1 MKKELFSR
9 IFVGLLGGIVISYLI
24 TIGISLFP
32 IVIVELQKKF
42 TSMNLIKI
50 IYMRKQEV

>member
-24 TIGISLFP
+24 TIGISLAIGDGSYYSCVP
-32 IVIVELQKKF
+32 
-42 TSMNLIKI
+42 SLIER
-50 IYMRKQEV
+50 MR

>member
-24 TIGISLFP
+24 TIEFH
-32 IVIVELQKKF
+32 LQSVMVVTIHVF
-42 TSMNLIKI
+42 
-50 IYMRKQEV
+50 RV